1 MTSKKVLHL
10 KSSSIVH
17 SQEVEYPSHYKLLST
32 TDLDSRITYANQD
45 FVAVS
50 GYSYE
55 ELIDKPH
62 SIVRHSDMPKKAFE
76 NMWLTIKEG
85 HNWMGMVKNR
95 CKNGDYYWVNAFVSP
110 VKQQGKTVEY
120 QSVRTQL
127 EPELKKRAAEC
138 YQKLQK
144 GSVSLPQWS
153 LSLVHKIGLIWGM
166 SLLMVFAGLSSKS
179 VVIQW
184 GISGL
189 GVISGF
195 IGLWWLKERLK
206 GLMKLSSEVHDNKIG
221 QYLYSGTIDELS
233 HLELSL
239 RMRKAE
245 TLAIVGRIQDSGEK
259 LQKSILVQDDQNQQN
274 LTNLAEQNDNLS
286 QVAMSVCQMSEAI
299 SEVAENT
306 VDTAMHIEESI
317 GKLVDTQT
325 ALSISQESS
334 NKITQLLE
342 CSQSSIANLD
352 ELCGKIDSV
361 LNVIDSLA
369 EQTNLLALNAAIEA
383 ARAGEAG
390 RGFAVVADEVRML
403 ANRSQTSAK
412 EIQEIINGLKQTTAV
427 AVAQMQH
434 SQSMI
439 LESTQSEKALKD
451 TLLKMNT
458 ALKQVHNMGQ
468 QTAVAAEQQS
478 QAMLQVQENMDAIKL
493 NTEALLD
500 NIDSSVELSQGLT
513 VQNEQ
518 QQDLVAQFDR

>member
-1 MTSKKVLHL
+1 M
-10 KSSSIVH
+10 
-17 SQEVEYPSHYKLLST
+17 LST
-32 TDLDSRITYANQD
+32 TDLQSRITYANQD
-45 FVAVS
+45 FVNVS
-50 GYSYE
+50 GFSYE
-55 ELIDKPH
+55 ELIGKPH
-62 SIVRHSDMPKKAFE
+62 NLVRHSDMPSQAFE
-76 NMWLTIKEG
+76 NLWLTIKAG
-85 HNWMGMVKNR
+85 HNWMGMVKNT

-110 VKQQGKTVEY
+110 VKQKGKTVEY

-127 EPELKKRAAEC
+127 EPELKKRAEAC
-138 YQKLQK
+138 YQKMQK
-144 GSVSLPQWS
+144 GGTTLPQWS
-153 LSLVHKIGLIWGM
+153 LTFVQKISLVWLV
-166 SLLMVFAGLSSKS
+166 SLLFVGIGFMANNSFWQWCSIGAG
-179 VVIQW
+179 I
-184 GISGL
+184 ISGL
-189 GVISGF
+189 LGLRWLSG
-195 IGLWWLKERLK
+195 RLNI
-206 GLMKLSSEVHDNKIG
+206 LMQLSKEVHDNKVN
-221 QYLYSGTIDELS
+221 QYIYSGTVDEFS

-259 LQKSILVQDDQNQQN
+259 LQQSIIVQDDQNQQN
-274 LTNLAEQNDNLS
+274 LVNLEEQNENLA
-286 QVAMSVCQMSEAI
+286 QVALSVCQMSEAI

-342 CSQSSIANLD
+342 RSQSSIANLD

-361 LNVIDSLA
+361 LSVIDSLA

-427 AVAQMQH
+427 AVEQMQH

-439 LESTQSEKALKD
+439 SDSTQSEKALKD
-451 TLLKMNT
+451 TLLNMNT
-458 ALKQVHNMGQ
+458 ALKQVHGMGQ

-478 QAMLQVQENMDAIKL
+478 QAMLQVQGNMDAIKH
-493 NTEALLD
+493 NTEALLE
-500 NIDSSVELSQGLT
+500 NVDSSVALSQGLT
-513 VQNEQ
+513 WQNEQ